1 MGRINHRACPR
12 HMCRQ
17 TRHHPSHRRV
27 AVYQRKMFPL
37 HQITHLT
44 VHQTILR
51 IKGTSD
57 KINLM
62 PYDPGSIQA
71 MIIRAIGRRMKIR
84 SIVNL
89 IPHLLQNPHIVH
101 LKLRKKAAHV
111 GNQKGLADR
120 YLPLNF
126 HLSIHV
132 HSPCSSCVLLPQIL
146 GIHTAINHLPELLL
160 SRFYVFFVG
169 NSNPTIRCIQDLYG
183 SQVFLK

>member
-1 MGRINHRACPR
+1 
-12 HMCRQ
+12 
-17 TRHHPSHRRV
+17 
-27 AVYQRKMFPL
+27 MFPL

>member
-1 MGRINHRACPR
+1 
-12 HMCRQ
+12 
-17 TRHHPSHRRV
+17 
-27 AVYQRKMFPL
+27 MFPL

-120 YLPLNF
+120 YLPSQLPSF
-126 HLSIHV
+126 Y
-132 HSPCSSCVLLPQIL
+132 PCSF
-146 GIHTAINHLPELLL
+146 ALLL
-160 SRFYVFFVG
+160 LCFTAT
-169 NSNPTIRCIQDLYG
+169 NSWDTHRYQSSAGTSLEPVLCLLCR
-183 SQVFLK
+183 